1 MVKNV
6 NREINIR
13 VHKVYK
19 PYFFLTFVISPG
31 KENIPGVI
39 HEIREKNMSDTIHH
53 ECGFALIRLLK
64 PLDYYQKKYGS
75 YLYGLNRL
83 YILMEKQRNRG
94 QDGAGVVGLKLDMEP
109 GYKYMDR
116 VRSCDANPIQDVF
129 DRIHEPFT
137 PEILRE
143 KDAVWAKQNLPFVS
157 EVYLG
162 HLRYA
167 TFGKNNIDYVHPLKR
182 ASNWRAHNLA
192 LAANFNL
199 TNVDELFE
207 SLIRAGQY
215 PRNYS
220 DTVTLLE
227 KVGYFLDSEIQDLYR
242 FYKEKGFSKQEIT
255 PLIERTVDLPKVLS
269 RSSEDWDGGYAVA
282 GVVGHGDAFVMRDPW
297 GIRPAYYYKDDEV
310 VVVASEA
317 SVIQTV
323 FQGMNMEISE
333 IRPGYALLIKKDGTV
348 TEELV
353 REPRQRAS
361 CSFERIYFSR
371 GNDRNIYRERKKLG
385 ELLTPRLVKAVDG
398 DLDNT
403 VFSFIP
409 NTAETSF
416 YGMVKGIQQYM
427 VEEKKRLIREGKATW
442 SEETLDEII
451 CREPRIEKIVIK
463 DAKLR
468 TFITSDSGRD
478 GLVGHVYDV
487 TYGVV
492 QPTDNLVVIDD
503 SIVRGTTLKKSILR
517 ILDRLGPK
525 RIVVVSSA
533 PQIRYP
539 DCYGIDMTRMNEFIA
554 FNAAIELLKERGME
568 GLIDEVYRKCKAQQG
583 LPKEQVVNHVKE
595 IYAPFTEEEIS
606 DKIAEMV
613 RDEHLNAE
621 VKVVFQSVEDLHVAC
636 PNDTGDWY
644 FTGNYPTP
652 GGNKVVNT
660 AYINWVEGRNERSY

>member
-1 MVKNV
+1 M
-6 NREINIR
+6 
-13 VHKVYK
+13 
-19 PYFFLTFVISPG
+19 
-31 KENIPGVI
+31 
-39 HEIREKNMSDTIHH
+39 
-53 ECGFALIRLLK
+53 
-64 PLDYYQKKYGS
+64 
-75 YLYGLNRL
+75 
-83 YILMEKQRNRG
+83 
-94 QDGAGVVGLKLDMEP
+94 
-109 GYKYMDR
+109 
-116 VRSCDANPIQDVF
+116 
-129 DRIHEPFT
+129 
-137 PEILRE
+137 
-143 KDAVWAKQNLPFVS
+143 
-157 EVYLG
+157 
-162 HLRYA
+162 
-167 TFGKNNIDYVHPLKR
+167 
-182 ASNWRAHNLA
+182 
-192 LAANFNL
+192 
-199 TNVDELFE
+199 
-207 SLIRAGQY
+207 
-215 PRNYS
+215 
-220 DTVTLLE
+220 
-227 KVGYFLDSEIQDLYR
+227 
-242 FYKEKGFSKQEIT
+242 
-255 PLIERTVDLPKVLS
+255 IERTIDLPKVLS

-282 GVVGHGDAFVMRDPW
+282 GVIGHGDAFVMRDPW
-297 GIRPAYYYKDDEV
+297 GIRPAYYYKDEEV

-317 SVIQTV
+317 SVIQTA
-323 FQGMNMEISE
+323 FQGVNMEISE

-353 REPRQRAS
+353 REPRRRAS

-371 GNDRNIYRERKKLG
+371 GNDRSIYQERKKLG
-385 ELLTPRLVKAVDG
+385 ELLTPRLVKAVEG

-416 YGMVKGIQQYM
+416 YGMVKGIQLYM
-427 VEEKKRLIREGKATW
+427 MEEKKRLIREGKATW

-621 VKVVFQSVEDLHVAC
+621 VKVVFQSVEDLHAAC

-644 FTGNYPTP
+644 FTGDYPTP

>member
-1 MVKNV
+1 M
-6 NREINIR
+6 
-13 VHKVYK
+13 
-19 PYFFLTFVISPG
+19 
-31 KENIPGVI
+31 
-39 HEIREKNMSDTIHH
+39 
-53 ECGFALIRLLK
+53 
-64 PLDYYQKKYGS
+64 
-75 YLYGLNRL
+75 
-83 YILMEKQRNRG
+83 
-94 QDGAGVVGLKLDMEP
+94 
-109 GYKYMDR
+109 
-116 VRSCDANPIQDVF
+116 
-129 DRIHEPFT
+129 
-137 PEILRE
+137 
-143 KDAVWAKQNLPFVS
+143 
-157 EVYLG
+157 
-162 HLRYA
+162 
-167 TFGKNNIDYVHPLKR
+167 
-182 ASNWRAHNLA
+182 
-192 LAANFNL
+192 
-199 TNVDELFE
+199 
-207 SLIRAGQY
+207 
-215 PRNYS
+215 
-220 DTVTLLE
+220 
-227 KVGYFLDSEIQDLYR
+227 
-242 FYKEKGFSKQEIT
+242 
-255 PLIERTVDLPKVLS
+255 
-269 RSSEDWDGGYAVA
+269 A

-317 SVIQTV
+317 SVIQTA
-323 FQGMNMEISE
+323 FQGINMEISE

-487 TYGVV
+487 TYGAV

-595 IYAPFTEEEIS
+595 IYTPFTEEEIS

>member
-1 MVKNV
+1 
-6 NREINIR
+6 
-13 VHKVYK
+13 
-19 PYFFLTFVISPG
+19 
-31 KENIPGVI
+31 
-39 HEIREKNMSDTIHH
+39 
-53 ECGFALIRLLK
+53 
-64 PLDYYQKKYGS
+64 
-75 YLYGLNRL
+75 
-83 YILMEKQRNRG
+83 
-94 QDGAGVVGLKLDMEP
+94 
-109 GYKYMDR
+109 
-116 VRSCDANPIQDVF
+116 
-129 DRIHEPFT
+129 
-137 PEILRE
+137 
-143 KDAVWAKQNLPFVS
+143 
-157 EVYLG
+157 
-162 HLRYA
+162 
-167 TFGKNNIDYVHPLKR
+167 
-182 ASNWRAHNLA
+182 
-192 LAANFNL
+192 
-199 TNVDELFE
+199 
-207 SLIRAGQY
+207 
-215 PRNYS
+215 
-220 DTVTLLE
+220 
-227 KVGYFLDSEIQDLYR
+227 
-242 FYKEKGFSKQEIT
+242 
-255 PLIERTVDLPKVLS
+255 
-269 RSSEDWDGGYAVA
+269 
-282 GVVGHGDAFVMRDPW
+282 MRDPW
-297 GIRPAYYYKDDEV
+297 GIRPAYYYRDDEV
-310 VVVASEA
+310 VVVASEG
-317 SVIQTV
+317 SVIQTA
-323 FQGMNMEISE
+323 FQGVNMPISE
-333 IRPGYALLIKKDGTV
+333 IRPGYALIIKKDGTV

-353 REPRQRAS
+353 REPKQRAS

-371 GNDRNIYRERKKLG
+371 GNDKNIYRERKRLG
-385 ELLTPRLVKAVDG
+385 ELLTPRLVEAVDG

-416 YGMVKGIQQYM
+416 YGMVKGVQQYM

-442 SEETLDEII
+442 CEETLDAII

-487 TYGVV
+487 TYGAV
-492 QPTDNLVVIDD
+492 QSTDNLVVIDD

-554 FNAAIELLKERGME
+554 FNAAIELLKERHMAE
-568 GLIDEVYRKCKAQQG
+568 LIDEVYRKCKAQQG

-606 DKIAEMV
+606 DKIAAMV

-621 VKVVFQSVEDLHVAC
+621 VKVVFQSVDNLHLAC

>member
-1 MVKNV
+1 
-6 NREINIR
+6 
-13 VHKVYK
+13 
-19 PYFFLTFVISPG
+19 
-31 KENIPGVI
+31 
-39 HEIREKNMSDTIHH
+39 MSDTIHH

-64 PLDYYQKKYGS
+64 PLDYYQEKYGS

-116 VRSCDANPIQDVF
+116 VRSCDANPIQEVF

-137 PEILRE
+137 PEALRG
-143 KDAVWAKQNLPFVS
+143 KDAAWAKKNLPFVS
-157 EVYLG
+157 EIYLG

-255 PLIERTVDLPKVLS
+255 PLIERTIDLPKVLA

-282 GVVGHGDAFVMRDPW
+282 GVIGHGDAFVMRDPW
-297 GIRPAYYYKDDEV
+297 GIRPAYYYKDEEV

-317 SVIQTV
+317 SVIQTA
-323 FQGMNMEISE
+323 FQGVNMEISE

-353 REPRQRAS
+353 REPRRRAS

-371 GNDRNIYRERKKLG
+371 GNDRSIYQERKKLG
-385 ELLTPRLVKAVDG
+385 ELLTPRLVKAVEG

-416 YGMVKGIQQYM
+416 YGMVKGIQLYM
-427 VEEKKRLIREGKATW
+427 MEEKKRLIREGKATW

-554 FNAAIELLKERGME
+554 FKAAVALLCDRGME
-568 GLIDEVYRKCKAQQG
+568 YVILDAYQKAKRQQTAADG
-583 LPKEQVVNHVKE
+583 PLVNYVKE
-595 IYAPFTEEEIS
+595 IYAPFTDEEIS
-606 DKIAEMV
+606 VKMV
-613 RDEHLNAE
+613 ELLTPAGTQAKVEIVYQTLEGLHASCPEH
-621 VKVVFQSVEDLHVAC
+621 
-636 PNDTGDWY
+636 PGDWY
-644 FTGNYPTP
+644 FSGDYPTP
-652 GGNKVVNT
+652 GGTRLVNE
-660 AYINWVEGRNERSY
+660 AFIHYMEEEYLVK

>member
-1 MVKNV
+1 
-6 NREINIR
+6 
-13 VHKVYK
+13 
-19 PYFFLTFVISPG
+19 
-31 KENIPGVI
+31 
-39 HEIREKNMSDTIHH
+39 
-53 ECGFALIRLLK
+53 
-64 PLDYYQKKYGS
+64 
-75 YLYGLNRL
+75 
-83 YILMEKQRNRG
+83 
-94 QDGAGVVGLKLDMEP
+94 
-109 GYKYMDR
+109 
-116 VRSCDANPIQDVF
+116 
-129 DRIHEPFT
+129 
-137 PEILRE
+137 
-143 KDAVWAKQNLPFVS
+143 
-157 EVYLG
+157 
-162 HLRYA
+162 
-167 TFGKNNIDYVHPLKR
+167 
-182 ASNWRAHNLA
+182 
-192 LAANFNL
+192 
-199 TNVDELFE
+199 
-207 SLIRAGQY
+207 
-215 PRNYS
+215 
-220 DTVTLLE
+220 
-227 KVGYFLDSEIQDLYR
+227 
-242 FYKEKGFSKQEIT
+242 
-255 PLIERTVDLPKVLS
+255 
-269 RSSEDWDGGYAVA
+269 
-282 GVVGHGDAFVMRDPW
+282 MRDPW

-317 SVIQTV
+317 SVIQTA
-323 FQGMNMEISE
+323 FQGINMEISE

-487 TYGVV
+487 TYGAV

-595 IYAPFTEEEIS
+595 IYTPFTEEEIS

>member
-1 MVKNV
+1 M
-6 NREINIR
+6 
-13 VHKVYK
+13 
-19 PYFFLTFVISPG
+19 P
-31 KENIPGVI
+31 
-39 HEIREKNMSDTIHH
+39 
-53 ECGFALIRLLK
+53 
-64 PLDYYQKKYGS
+64 
-75 YLYGLNRL
+75 
-83 YILMEKQRNRG
+83 
-94 QDGAGVVGLKLDMEP
+94 
-109 GYKYMDR
+109 
-116 VRSCDANPIQDVF
+116 
-129 DRIHEPFT
+129 
-137 PEILRE
+137 
-143 KDAVWAKQNLPFVS
+143 
-157 EVYLG
+157 
-162 HLRYA
+162 
-167 TFGKNNIDYVHPLKR
+167 
-182 ASNWRAHNLA
+182 
-192 LAANFNL
+192 
-199 TNVDELFE
+199 
-207 SLIRAGQY
+207 
-215 PRNYS
+215 
-220 DTVTLLE
+220 
-227 KVGYFLDSEIQDLYR
+227 
-242 FYKEKGFSKQEIT
+242 
-255 PLIERTVDLPKVLS
+255 
-269 RSSEDWDGGYAVA
+269 
-282 GVVGHGDAFVMRDPW
+282 
-297 GIRPAYYYKDDEV
+297 
-310 VVVASEA
+310 
-317 SVIQTV
+317 
-323 FQGMNMEISE
+323 ISE
-333 IRPGYALLIKKDGTV
+333 IRPGYALIIKKDGTV

-353 REPRQRAS
+353 REPKQRAS

-371 GNDRNIYRERKKLG
+371 GNDKNIYQERKRLG
-385 ELLTPRLVKAVDG
+385 ELLTPRLVEAVDG

-416 YGMVKGIQQYM
+416 YGMVKGVQQYM

-442 SEETLDEII
+442 CEETLDAII
-451 CREPRIEKIVIK
+451 CREPRVEKIVIK

-487 TYGVV
+487 TYGAV

-554 FNAAIELLKERGME
+554 FNAAIELLKERHMAE
-568 GLIDEVYRKCKAQQG
+568 LIEEVYRKCKAQQG
-583 LPKEQVVNHVKE
+583 LPKEQIVNHVKE

-606 DKIAEMV
+606 DKIAAMV

-621 VKVVFQSVEDLHVAC
+621 VKVVFQSVDNLHLAC

>member
-1 MVKNV
+1 M
-6 NREINIR
+6 
-13 VHKVYK
+13 
-19 PYFFLTFVISPG
+19 
-31 KENIPGVI
+31 
-39 HEIREKNMSDTIHH
+39 
-53 ECGFALIRLLK
+53 
-64 PLDYYQKKYGS
+64 
-75 YLYGLNRL
+75 
-83 YILMEKQRNRG
+83 
-94 QDGAGVVGLKLDMEP
+94 
-109 GYKYMDR
+109 
-116 VRSCDANPIQDVF
+116 
-129 DRIHEPFT
+129 
-137 PEILRE
+137 
-143 KDAVWAKQNLPFVS
+143 
-157 EVYLG
+157 
-162 HLRYA
+162 
-167 TFGKNNIDYVHPLKR
+167 
-182 ASNWRAHNLA
+182 
-192 LAANFNL
+192 
-199 TNVDELFE
+199 
-207 SLIRAGQY
+207 
-215 PRNYS
+215 
-220 DTVTLLE
+220 
-227 KVGYFLDSEIQDLYR
+227 
-242 FYKEKGFSKQEIT
+242 
-255 PLIERTVDLPKVLS
+255 IERTVDLPKVLS

-317 SVIQTV
+317 SVIQTA

-371 GNDRNIYRERKKLG
+371 GNDRNIYWERKKLG

-487 TYGVV
+487 TYGAV